1 MMKHWHAVLIGFS
14 AAFIGMIVRSALKNY
29 ANISM

>member
-1 MMKHWHAVLIGFS
+1 MKHWHAIMVGFA
-14 AAFIGMIVRSALKNY
+14 AAFFGMVIRSALKNY